1 MRTLPSIVLSLAC
14 IATLASCKKDDPTP
28 QYQVVP
34 DQKGPSAVVA
44 DAGWEQ
50 VANLAFVTN
59 SASEQYRFMAL
70 SLREGFVS
78 AAIQASY
85 QGQQGVINNVSTGY
99 VDADGYFRYAVKPAG
114 EHKFSFER
122 PETGGGYGLLN
133 QNYFAQGRPFSVM
146 TYSRSTAGNMFYRL
160 TLNGAA
166 THITDLGYGQLL
178 NNAFS
183 ATSNGNTATGYYCY
197 TWFNGISYQKLVEF
211 DTRLIIHDIPLALRG
226 YQAPSPA
233 LASDAQ
239 GILHIVLVRRGTSR
253 PTQLFHYTKTQY
265 APPALADS
273 AEVTLPE
280 ATRYDLF
287 AQGNKLVLCAR
298 IENRGVFVDART
310 GAPLADVSVSRN
322 ADNSPLLAAA
332 LHPDGTPVVGFS
344 DPSVGD
350 RLTVLRCTGSTTTP
364 VGKPGITNGASGA
377 LLTNLNGMLYA
388 GVVNQEARSLAII
401 RLK

>member
-1 MRTLPSIVLSLAC
+1 MRTLSSIVLSLAC
-14 IATLASCKKDDPTP
+14 IAMLASCKRDDPTP

-59 SASEQYRFMAL
+59 SASEQYGFMAL
-70 SLREGFVS
+70 SMREGFVS

-85 QGQQGVINNVSTGY
+85 QGQQSVINNVSTGY
-99 VDADGYFRYAVKPAG
+99 VDAGGYFRYAVKPAG

-122 PETGGGYGLLN
+122 PEAGGGYGLFN

-166 THITDLGYGQLL
+166 THITDLGYGQLI
-178 NNAFS
+178 NNAFTAVS
-183 ATSNGNTATGYYCY
+183 HGNTATGYYCY
-197 TWFNGISYQKLVEF
+197 TWANGLAIQKLVEF
-211 DTRLIIHDIPLALRG
+211 DTRLLIHDIPLSLRG
-226 YQAPSPA
+226 RQVAYPA
-233 LASDAQ
+233 LTPDAQ
-239 GILHIVLVRRGTSR
+239 GILHIVLVRQGTGS

-265 APPALADS
+265 APPVLADS

-287 AQGNKLVLCAR
+287 AQGDKLVLCAR
-298 IENRGVFVDART
+298 IDNRAVFVNART
-310 GAPLADVSVSRN
+310 GATLADVSVTRN

-344 DPSVGD
+344 DPTVGD
-350 RLTVLRCTGSTTTP
+350 RLTVLRCSGSTTTP